1 MTQFTRKQISD
12 ANELLS
18 KSLPCHVV
26 AVEGAIVTVAFD
38 VTTEFT
44 LPQVKMPV
52 LESQYVRLPIQVG
65 DRGITIGAD
74 TLISHITGL
83 GGGAA
88 PIVAQPPNLA
98 ALVFVPIGNAAWVT
112 RDANAVVIEA
122 PNGAI
127 IRTQDGNSIVTVSDT
142 EIRITRGDN
151 TVIVVSDTDLT
162 MTRGD
167 TSITMNGTDLNI
179 SGTNITIAGTN
190 VDINGVVKINS
201 KPYLSHKHSGVFIGT
216 SNSGPVAP

>member
-1 MTQFTRKQISD
+1 MSIALKKYFGVTMTQFTRKQIAD
-12 ANELLS
+12 ANALLS

-26 AVEGAIVTVAFD
+26 AVDGAIVTVAFD

-52 LESQYVRLPIQVG
+52 LESEYVRLPVQVG

-88 PIVAQPPNLA
+88 PAISQPPNLA
-98 ALVFVPIGNAAWVT
+98 ALVFVPVGNSAWTT

-127 IRTQDGNSIVTVSDT
+127 IRTQDGNSIVTISDT
-142 EIRITRGDN
+142 EISIT
-151 TVIVVSDTDLT
+151 TTDKPISLT
-162 MTRGD
+162 CGS
-167 TSITMNGTDLNI
+167 TSIQLD
-179 SGTNITIAGTN
+179 GTN
-190 VDINGVVKINS
+190 VTITGTLVING
-201 KPYLSHKHSGVFIGT
+201 KPYLTHQHTGVTIGT
-216 SNSGPVAP
+216 GKTGPVGP